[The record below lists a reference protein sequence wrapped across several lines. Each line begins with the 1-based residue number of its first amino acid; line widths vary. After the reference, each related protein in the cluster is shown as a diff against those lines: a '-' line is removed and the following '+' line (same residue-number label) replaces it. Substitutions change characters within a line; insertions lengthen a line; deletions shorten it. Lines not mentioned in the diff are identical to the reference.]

1 MMNLVTKTLLTL
13 LVAAGAVTTLQ
24 GQTDATTSA
33 KLKELKRVADA
44 IDLNDLMEEKFREG
58 MEVSMAE
65 NKMFSDEVMEE
76 FVENVI
82 DRFDV
87 DEFLETV
94 ALPVLDPH
102 FTTDELKLVA
112 DFVETDLGTRLITS
126 AMSGKKENF
135 EELVANGEVS
145 EEDGMKLMQFFMRFA
160 SKKELFEKGTLAKE
174 FETAAA
180 AYGEMIVIDV
190 MSEMMEGYAEEE

>member
-13 LVAAGAVTTLQ
+13 FVAAGAVTTLQ
-24 GQTDATTSA
+24 GQTDATASA

-44 IDLNDLMEEKFREG
+44 INLNDLMEEKFREG
-58 MEVSMAE
+58 IETSMAE

-94 ALPVLDPH
+94 ARPVLDPH

-160 SKKELFEKGTLAKE
+160 SKKELLEKGTLAKE

-190 MSEMMEGYAEEE
+190 VSEMMEGYDEEE

>member
-13 LVAAGAVTTLQ
+13 FVAAGAVTTLQ
-24 GQTDATTSA
+24 GQTDATASA

-44 IDLNDLMEEKFREG
+44 INLNDLMEEKFREG
-58 MEVSMAE
+58 IETSMAE

-160 SKKELFEKGTLAKE
+160 SKKELLEKGTLAKE

-190 MSEMMEGYAEEE
+190 VSEMMEGYAEEE